1 MNPYL
6 GHQVGSSLRLTM
18 RPVSRLQ
25 SRLDLTPSR
34 FTDPRNNDAE
44 VFNVTITRIQTTY
57 QLTDRLLV
65 RNISEYNT
73 FDAQFDL
80 NLLFT
85 YRVNGGTV
93 FYVGYD
99 DHYRRERFIEDLED
113 QLFLTG
119 EYRRTNRAIFTK
131 LQYLFRY

>member
-1 MNPYL
+1 M
-6 GHQVGSSLRLTM
+6 GSTS
-18 RPVSRLQ
+18 
-25 SRLDLTPSR
+25 
-34 FTDPRNNDAE
+34 
-44 VFNVTITRIQTTY
+44 
-57 QLTDRLLV
+57 

-73 FDAQFDL
+73 FDTQFDL

-99 DHYRRERFIEDLED
+99 DHYRQERFIEDLED

>member
-1 MNPYL
+1 M
-6 GHQVGSSLRLTM
+6 
-18 RPVSRLQ
+18 SRE
-25 SRLDLTPSR
+25 PG
-34 FTDPRNNDAE
+34 A
-44 VFNVTITRIQTTY
+44 VHNVTITRIQTTY

-73 FDAQFDL
+73 FDTQLDL

-99 DHYRRERFIEDLED
+99 ERYRQERSIEDLED